1 MCAKATESA
10 EGFFISGLLDSGSST
25 RSRYPVVEI
34 DVSRISDHP
43 DNAAYSMDEEGIE
56 RLADAIRR
64 EGLTDIP
71 LVRKLSDGSW
81 QMLSGHRRKAA
92 YAFLA
97 KDDPAFAK
105 MPCRVVESIS
115 DEHALALLHTAN
127 LFTRELSAT
136 ERAAATKA
144 LGLEVKRLREDDPG
158 MRGRRTEDIKA
169 DIISAQTGKAISGKT
184 VRRQEATADKITST
198 LSPGWAK
205 AADANLLSAH
215 AVELLADMDAGR
227 QEALFAKWANRKM
240 DKRDITA
247 LIENGTDTDDDKPD
261 RRLVTAESNLR
272 RYASDAHVASPADSE
287 ALASIWKT
295 LRAIRREA

>member
-1 MCAKATESA
+1 
-10 EGFFISGLLDSGSST
+10 
-25 RSRYPVVEI
+25 
-34 DVSRISDHP
+34 
-43 DNAAYSMDEEGIE
+43 
-56 RLADAIRR
+56 
-64 EGLTDIP
+64 
-71 LVRKLSDGSW
+71 
-81 QMLSGHRRKAA
+81 MLSGHRRKAA
-92 YAFLA
+92 YALLA
-97 KDDPAFAK
+97 KDDLAFAK

-169 DIISAQTGKAISGKT
+169 DIISAQTGKTISGKT
-184 VRRQEATADKITST
+184 VRRQEATADKITNT
-198 LSPGWAK
+198 LFPGWAQ

-215 AVELLADMDAGR
+215 AVELLADMDAGK
-227 QEALFAKWANRKM
+227 QETLFGKWANRKM
-240 DKRDITA
+240 DKRDTTA
-247 LIENGTDTDDDKPD
+247 LIESGTDTDDDKPD
-261 RRLVTAESNLR
+261 RRLVAAESNLR
-272 RYASDAHVASPADSE
+272 RYASDARAASPADSE